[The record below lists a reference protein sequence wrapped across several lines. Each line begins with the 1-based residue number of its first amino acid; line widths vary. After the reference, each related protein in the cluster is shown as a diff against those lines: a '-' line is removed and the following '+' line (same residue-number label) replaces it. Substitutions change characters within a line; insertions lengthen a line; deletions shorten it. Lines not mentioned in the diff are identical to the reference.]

1 VLVLD
6 LLALGRV
13 PSVGVRGGRQDTAC
27 APRAE
32 PGVWAS
38 AGVTLAPDD
47 TQSSGPVPNA
57 RLLPAEGASV
67 FAQRMGEPPS
77 KTRRIERTELA
88 SDAAGLA
95 DAQTPCTRETR

>member
-1 VLVLD
+1 M
-6 LLALGRV
+6 
-13 PSVGVRGGRQDTAC
+13 RG
-27 APRAE
+27 APRHGLTAATAFTLGASE
-32 PGVWAS
+32 PGVRSKA
-38 AGVTLAPDD
+38 LARDD

-57 RLLPAEGASV
+57 RLLSAEGASV
-67 FAQRMGEPPS
+67 FAQRLGEPPS